1 MAWTTPKTNW
11 VLSDRFNITD
21 YNRIKNNLQYLI
33 DETIALRR
41 RFDYDDM
48 GADLVDYTG
57 HRTAA
62 QFNAIE
68 QNLEKVNLYGFTRDY
83 GETQTFFANG
93 AFIKYDELN
102 RIESACLSIKGYLD
116 NERAGV
122 VDRRLEYVHGQYKEI
137 RC

>member
-11 VLSDRFNITD
+11 VLSDRFNIGD

-33 DETIALRR
+33 DETLAMCRP
-41 RFDYDDM
+41 FPYTPM
-48 GADLVDYTG
+48 GADLTDYTG

-62 QFNAIE
+62 QFNAFE
-68 QNLEKVNLYGFTRDY
+68 QNLEAINQAGFTQDY
-83 GETQTFFANG
+83 GTTQTFFANG

-116 NERAGV
+116 NMRAGV
-122 VDRRLEYVHGQYKEI
+122 VDKRLAYILGQYKEVKP
-137 RC
+137 